1 MTTTDPVPN
10 LRRCCEARG
19 LLYPDGRRRCWR
31 HATDDDRT
39 LLFDLD
45 KRAAA
50 RGIKIDR
57 GSLFMSPN
65 NRRWPYGPNVDVS
78 ARIRMLDWAES
89 NDLRLSAGRCMHWL
103 RKGRCADRTCYGRVG
118 GWMDH
123 VTGWACYGRRQPRVL
138 VSQPYNVS
146 AQSAAEL
153 AALTTEPGL
162 TVEIHPNSWY
172 GHGTTFVGVWW
183 TDTEA
188 MELHER

>member
-1 MTTTDPVPN
+1 MSTPDTPDP
-10 LRRCCEARG
+10 RRCCEARG
-19 LLYPDGRRRCWR
+19 LNYPDGRRVCWR